1 VDATSATGTYTNSGG
16 NSNIGTDTANRF
28 RCSLTT
34 PGGVNAGSVLT
45 SVEYLAADGTS
56 EFGPN
61 VVVGTSSPG
70 PAISTVLSVSPS
82 GTQKPGTTL
91 TYTGVFTNGG
101 VMQAYN
107 VSIVDPIPAYT
118 DFAIG
123 SVSASLTNTN
133 LTYSVQYSNDVNLA
147 TSTWSYTPV
156 SGAGGAP
163 ANYDRTVTGVRLA
176 LSGSSDFNSPYNT
189 GSFSLAVRIQ

>member
-1 VDATSATGTYTNSGG
+1 MSS
-16 NSNIGTDTANRF
+16 
-28 RCSLTT
+28 
-34 PGGVNAGSVLT
+34 SV
-45 SVEYLAADGTS
+45 VA
-56 EFGPN
+56 
-61 VVVGTSSPG
+61 PG

-107 VSIVDPIPAYT
+107 VSIVDPIPYT
-118 DFAIG
+118 DFEIG

-133 LTYSVQYSNDVNLA
+133 LTYSVQYSNDANLA

-163 ANYDRTVTGVRLA
+163 AN
-176 LSGSSDFNSPYNT
+176 
-189 GSFSLAVRIQ
+189 